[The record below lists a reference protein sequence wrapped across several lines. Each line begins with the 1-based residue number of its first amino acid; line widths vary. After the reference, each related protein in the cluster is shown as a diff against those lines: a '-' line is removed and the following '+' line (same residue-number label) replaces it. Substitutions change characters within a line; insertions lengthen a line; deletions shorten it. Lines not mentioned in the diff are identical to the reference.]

1 MGGQENGL
9 EPRPVADEDF
19 LRIFLPPEIRLA
31 QRQSMIQSSKSSDG
45 APHSCLGF
53 YLVRLEPA
61 EGQDFPAAAEGGAQ
75 IGDHIQN
82 LLNKVIRDSDIP
94 ARLSDQEH
102 LVILR
107 DLDPNQTYVVS
118 QRFLSSAA
126 DSDILLAAN
135 LSTRV
140 GYVIYPLSSQPNHPP
155 QQWEQII
162 DLARTMTSHGDP
174 TGRATGHGLLR
185 GPDMA
190 DTGVPESDLIP
201 LAIHDPSALAKV
213 GLVQILKINLMP
225 AV

>member
-75 IGDHIQN
+75 IGNHIQN

-126 DSDILLAAN
+126 DSEMLQAAN
-135 LSTRV
+135 LNTRV

-155 QQWEQII
+155 QQWEKII
-162 DLARTMTSHGDP
+162 DLARTMSSHGDP

-185 GPDMA
+185 GPDMTDA
-190 DTGVPESDLIP
+190 GVPESDLIP
-201 LAIHDPSALAKV
+201 LAIRDPGALVNV
-213 GLVQILKINLMP
+213 GLVQILKINLMLTI
-225 AV
+225 